1 MSESISATVVNL
13 PCNLCGGHAVDVLAT
28 RDRDNRPLQTVI
40 CRDCGL
46 AWTDPRP
53 SAEATREFYAEK
65 YRRQYKSTLT
75 PKMKHVYRDV
85 RRAMVRYDRIS
96 TLLVPGMK
104 LLDVGAGGGFFPYV
118 VKQHGYA
125 VTGLEPNTGYANYA
139 RDEFQLDIVSGFI
152 QDAGFDKN
160 GFDIITLNHVLEHLE
175 DPCAALCRLF
185 DWLRPGGYL
194 NLEVPN
200 IEATYHA
207 PRKKFHLAH
216 LYSFNPEN
224 LKLLGEKA
232 GFVALDLQI
241 VPGTKHIN
249 VILQK
254 PEQPPPTSRP
264 ATSYAIPGNYQ
275 RIRKIYDGHTTRV
288 HYLSAGPYLRLLRKM
303 AAYVQ
308 EKLAVSRFSRGREV
322 ADYLLGQPGGG

>member
-1 MSESISATVVNL
+1 MSESKSTTVVNL
-13 PCNLCGGHAVDVLAT
+13 PCNLCGGREVEILAT

-40 CRDCGL
+40 CRACGL

-53 SAEATREFYAEK
+53 SADATREFYSEK
-65 YRRQYKSTLT
+65 YRRQYKATPT

-85 RRAMVRYDRIS
+85 RRALVRYDRIS

-118 VKQHGYA
+118 VKQNGYA
-125 VTGLEPNTGYANYA
+125 VTGLEPNTGYAGYA
-139 RDEFQLDIVSGFI
+139 RNEFQLDIISGFI
-152 QDAGFDKN
+152 QDADFDKN
-160 GFDIITLNHVLEHLE
+160 EFDIITLNHVLEHLE
-175 DPCAALCRLF
+175 DPCAALRRLF

-216 LYSFNPEN
+216 LYSFNPDN
-224 LKLLGEKA
+224 LRLLGEKA
-232 GFVALDLQI
+232 GFTVLDLQI

-249 VILQK
+249 AILQK
-254 PEQPPPTSRP
+254 PGQAAAAGQAP
-264 ATSYAIPGNYQ
+264 ASYAIPGNYQ
-275 RIRKIYDGHTTRV
+275 RIRKVYDSHTSWA
-288 HYLSAGPYLRLLRKM
+288 HYLSAGPYLRLLRKL
-303 AAYVQ
+303 AAYSR
-308 EKLAVSRFSRGREV
+308 EKLAVSRFNRGREV
-322 ADYLLGQPGGG
+322 ADYLLGQRGGD

>member
-1 MSESISATVVNL
+1 MYESKSATVANL
-13 PCNLCGGHAVDVLAT
+13 PCNLCGGCEVDILAT

-53 SAEATREFYAEK
+53 SADATREFYSEK

-75 PKMKHVYRDV
+75 PKLKHVYRDV

-118 VKQHGYA
+118 VKQHGYPI
-125 VTGLEPNTGYANYA
+125 TGLEPNTGYAGYA

-152 QDAGFDKN
+152 QDADFDKS

-175 DPCAALCRLF
+175 DPCAALHRLLE
-185 DWLRPGGYL
+185 WLSPGGYL

-216 LYSFNPEN
+216 LYSFNPET
-224 LKLLGEKA
+224 LKLLCEKA
-232 GFVALDLQI
+232 GFVVLDLQI
-241 VPGTKHIN
+241 IPGTKHIN

-254 PEQPPPTSRP
+254 PGQPG
-264 ATSYAIPGNYQ
+264 ATTRSAASCAIPGNYQ
-275 RIRKIYDGHTTRV
+275 RIRKIYDSHTTWS
-288 HYLSAGPYLRLLRKM
+288 HYLAPDPYLRLLRKIVTY
-303 AAYVQ
+303 AQ
-308 EKLAVSRFSRGREV
+308 EKIAVSRFNRGREV
-322 ADYLLGQPGGG
+322 ADYLLGQRSGG